1 MNEKKY
7 TQEQLDHAIDHAL
20 KIGDQKLAYLEGA
33 ADRLESVIGTLTE
46 ELKTVRSV
54 IDTIEKERYNDVIWD
69 KISED
74 D

>member
-1 MNEKKY
+1 MSEKKY
-7 TQEQLDHAIDHAL
+7 TQEQLDHAIDYAL

-33 ADRLESVIGTLTE
+33 ADRLESVIGALTE

-54 IDTIEKERYNDVIWD
+54 IDTVEKERNNVNWD
-69 KISED
+69 EISED